1 MDPRRFVIL
10 GLLGLSLGGC
20 ALLRPPATETA
31 AVALVSAAAPAAEAS
46 AAAEAQPTA
55 PVWGFAS
62 MAPIPNPATVGRRTR
77 ARPAARNATVSA
89 PARAPTG
96 RDAIAAANL
105 EARTPSRARA
115 FQGGLQVFEYEPG
128 RVYEVWAAPL
138 RVTTLTLAPG
148 ETVIAKAAGDTVRW
162 QIGETASGQ
171 GETQRAHVMI
181 KPLTLGL
188 ETNLALTTNRR
199 LYLLQ
204 LRSGPPAAF
213 NAAVAWDVG
222 AAFDPASEAAAAVA
236 APEPAPI
243 AAVGAQLDARFAIR
257 AKGRRPAWTPS
268 AVMTDGVRTYLS
280 FPQTAAATETPA
292 LFALDATGE
301 PQMVN
306 YRQQAG
312 LWVVDRVLDRAE
324 LRLGGRRPQV
334 VRIERLAGVP

>member
-10 GLLGLSLGGC
+10 GLAGLSLGGC
-20 ALLRPPATETA
+20 ALLRPPATKAAPFALMAA
-31 AVALVSAAAPAAEAS
+31 AVPAAEAS
-46 AAAEAQPTA
+46 ATAEAQP
-55 PVWGFAS
+55 VAS
-62 MAPIPNPATVGRRTR
+62 VRAFVTMAPIPNPAAADGRTQ
-77 ARPAARNATVSA
+77 ARRAARHATVSA
-89 PARAPTG
+89 PARATTG
-96 RDAIAAANL
+96 RAAIAAANL
-105 EARTPSRARA
+105 EARTPSQARA
-115 FQGGLQVFEYEPG
+115 FQGGLQVFDYEPG

-162 QIGETASGQ
+162 QIGETVSGQ
-171 GETQRAHVMI
+171 GETQRAHVMV

-204 LRSGPPAAF
+204 LRSGPPTAF

-222 AAFDPASEAAAAVA
+222 AAFDPAGEAAAAVA
-236 APEPAPI
+236 APEPASI

-257 AKGRRPAWTPS
+257 AKGRRPPWTPS

-280 FPQTAAATETPA
+280 FPHAAAATETPA
-292 LFALDATGE
+292 LFALDAAGE
-301 PQMVN
+301 AQMVN

-324 LRLGGRRPQV
+324 LRLGGARPQV
-334 VRIERLAGVP
+334 VRIERLAGAP

>member
-1 MDPRRFVIL
+1 MDPRRFLIA
-10 GLLGLSLGGC
+10 GLAGVALGGC
-20 ALLRPPATETA
+20 AGLKPPPKAAPLAAITTPPPETVTA
-31 AVALVSAAAPAAEAS
+31 IAPAAPANPPRVFVA
-46 AAAEAQPTA
+46 
-55 PVWGFAS
+55 
-62 MAPIPNPATVGRRTR
+62 MAPIPDPAPKRRRAAGR
-77 ARPAARNATVSA
+77 ARSPAEDDPSA
-89 PARAPTG
+89 G
-96 RDAIAAANL
+96 RDAIAAANRD
-105 EARTPSRARA
+105 ARTTSEARA
-115 FQGGLQVFEYEPG
+115 FQGGLQVFRYAPG
-128 RVYEVWAAPL
+128 RIYEVWAAPL

-162 QIGETASGQ
+162 QIGETVSGA

-181 KPLTLGL
+181 KPLVLGL

-222 AAFDPASEAAAAVA
+222 AALDLADADADTAA
-236 APEPAPI
+236 EPAPPGPQDV
-243 AAVGAQLDARFAIR
+243 AAVPRHMEARYAIR
-257 AKGRRPAWTPS
+257 TKGRRPAWTPS

-280 FPQTAAATETPA
+280 FPQAAGVTETPA
-292 LFALDATGE
+292 LFAVDAAGQT
-301 PQMVN
+301 QMVN

-334 VRIERLAGVP
+334 VRIERLGVAP